1 MNVNDARRHYLKAL
15 PRVDQVLVLLEDTAE
30 KEELPRQVLVDA
42 CRFAVEVLRK
52 RILEA
57 DAGTF
62 EQPTPETAR
71 DIALDRIRTLKTPGL
86 RRVVNAT
93 GIILHTNLG
102 RAPLCEEALQAI
114 IAVSRGYSNLE
125 FNLHEG
131 RRGLRYD
138 HVREL
143 LSMLTGAEESIVVN
157 NNAAAVLLVLNTL
170 SAGKEAVVSRG
181 ELIEIGG
188 EFRIPE
194 VMAKSGARL
203 REVGTTNRTRIADY
217 EEAVD
222 QEKTG
227 LILKVHTSNFRT
239 IGFTEEVPAPA
250 LVELGRRRGVP
261 VMHDLG
267 SGCLVDLGIGDEP
280 TVRDA
285 VQWGSDV
292 VTFSGDKLLG
302 GPQAGIILGRR
313 SVVETIRKNPL
324 NRALRIDKLTLAALE
339 ATLRNYLL
347 ATNVTER
354 IPALR
359 AMTEPVDAVRDR
371 AEQLLGRIEKAVG
384 DSFSFTLV
392 NGASLSGGGALP
404 TREISTVLIAVTA
417 RNLTAQAL
425 ERRLRAA
432 DPPVIA
438 RIADD
443 QVLLDSRTLQNSDA
457 DDVVAAFRRV
467 AAAGPA

>member
-1 MNVNDARRHYLKAL
+1 VNVNDARRDHLKAL
-15 PRVDQVLVLLEDTAE
+15 PRVDQVLVLLESTAE
-30 KEELPRQVLVDA
+30 AEALSRQVLVDA
-42 CRFAVEVLRK
+42 CRFAVDVLRK

-57 DAGTF
+57 AAGTF
-62 EQPTPETAR
+62 ERPTLETAQN
-71 DIALDRIRTLKTPGL
+71 IALDRLRALKAPGL

-131 RRGLRYD
+131 KRGLRYD

-194 VMAKSGARL
+194 VMEKSGARL

-222 QEKTG
+222 SEKTG

-239 IGFTEEVPAPA
+239 IGFTEEVPAPV

-267 SGCLVDLGIGDEP
+267 SGCLADLGIGDEP
-280 TVRDA
+280 TVQDA

-292 VTFSGDKLLG
+292 ITFSGDKLLG

-313 SVVETIRKNPL
+313 GVVETIRKNPL

-339 ATLRNYLL
+339 ATLRHYLL

-359 AMTEPVDAVRDR
+359 AMTESVDSVRNR
-371 AEQLLGRIEKAVG
+371 AENLLGRLDEAVG
-384 DSFSFTLV
+384 DNFSFILMD
-392 NGASLSGGGALP
+392 GASLSGGGALP
-404 TREISTVLIAVTA
+404 TREIPTVLVAVTA

-425 ERRLRAA
+425 ERSLRDS

-443 QVLLDSRTLQNSDA
+443 QVLLDSRTLHNSDA
-457 DDVVAAFRRV
+457 DDIVAAFRRV
-467 AAAGPA
+467 ATAGPA